1 MLMMKAKLKLCAICI
16 LLSVFIEGHTEENVM
31 IMTDS
36 EAFVTSVTND
46 EGYGTISTVY
56 ALLFNKIGLPEK
68 ITLTP
73 LNRQDRIL
81 EQTEYAACS
90 LYRFKTLQRAKKFAF
105 SKMIYFMLHYRLYQQ
120 ADESPLADD
129 LLNQNRELT
138 SLSALFEARPNSNL
152 LVIPFLSYGDVID
165 AQLASVAD
173 SVKIEWSGGNPH
185 NRLSSLFF
193 AKRADYTLM
202 FPAEVADYLKQ
213 NNSGT
218 AYRRYSIANV
228 DHATKGYMMCNKHPD
243 AYAFIDKVNKAL
255 PELYRLPEY
264 EKAHTDYYQE
274 SEHDSIKKL
283 ISSL

>member
-1 MLMMKAKLKLCAICI
+1 
-16 LLSVFIEGHTEENVM
+16 M

-68 ITLTP
+68 LTLTP

-81 EQTEYAACS
+81 EQTQYAACS
-90 LYRFKTLQRAKKFAF
+90 LYRFKTQERAKKFAF

-120 ADESPLADD
+120 FDESPLADD
-129 LLNQNRELT
+129 LLNQNGELT

-152 LVIPFLSYGDVID
+152 LIIPSFSYGDVID

-202 FPAEVADYLKQ
+202 FPAEVADYIKQ

-228 DHATKGYMMCNKHPD
+228 DHATKGYIMCNKHPD